1 MNVSNDVDNSFG
13 GSSGSPKYTKH
24 RNATN
29 IFGKQNRIKKQNIV
43 NNLRAFSNL
52 LNINPILYANN
63 IYAGPN
69 MRKHKIALNQLSKT
83 IVKSNAAETKINN
96 ITFKKKITKSN
107 KNVPNQ

>member
-1 MNVSNDVDNSFG
+1 MFG
-13 GSSGSPKYTKH
+13 
-24 RNATN
+24 
-29 IFGKQNRIKKQNIV
+29 IQNRIKKQNIV

-69 MRKHKIALNQLSKT
+69 MRKHKIALTQLSKT

-107 KNVPNQ
+107 KNVPNQYVDFLNPIPYKDYFKKNSVSKTGQVM

>member
-1 MNVSNDVDNSFG
+1 
-13 GSSGSPKYTKH
+13 
-24 RNATN
+24 
-29 IFGKQNRIKKQNIV
+29 
-43 NNLRAFSNL
+43 
-52 LNINPILYANN
+52 
-63 IYAGPN
+63 